1 MCYDCTQIMWQLHG
15 NSSCHF
21 TLSRNSLQKSR
32 ACAGDNVFALLT
44 DASGWSAEQI
54 RRHNLAIQIASAAIN
69 WLDSWKRGQESKPVH
84 GNDVTPHRKLNGKP
98 IKFFGNETFHQRCP
112 VIFPPCHVSK
122 PAQTSFPYDVT
133 NVLRH
138 SKGLCK
144 G

>member
-98 IKFFGNETFHQRCP
+98 IKFFGNETSHQCCP
-112 VIFPPCHVSK
+112 VSCLVSLTQDQWMPHVPK
-122 PAQTSFPYDVT
+122 RYAVDQPQLQY
-133 NVLRH
+133 H
-138 SKGLCK
+138 
-144 G
+144 